1 MNYIKYSLIFT
12 LSLLLISCESDDST
26 PEPLS
31 QNDIQGEWYLTQ
43 LNANEPVD
51 LNNDNEENIDLT
63 QETSCFNGMLVNFE
77 NDTYQFTYPKIN
89 FTGQNNEIL
98 NCEDTLNT
106 GTYTLENNILTA
118 TTTIDGSSNT
128 ENVTVGL
135 NNNQLKFTV
144 TNSQVSAYL
153 NLDNSTNENADLE
166 FLEFVF
172 EK

>member
-1 MNYIKYSLIFT
+1 M

-89 FTGQNNEIL
+89 FTGQNNETL
-98 NCEDTLNT
+98 SCEDTLNT

-118 TTTIDGSSNT
+118 TTTIEGSSNN